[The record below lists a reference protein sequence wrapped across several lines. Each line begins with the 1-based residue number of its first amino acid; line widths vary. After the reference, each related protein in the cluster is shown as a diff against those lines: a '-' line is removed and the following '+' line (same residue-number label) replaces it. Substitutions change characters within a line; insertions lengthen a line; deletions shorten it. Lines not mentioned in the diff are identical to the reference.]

1 MQLSRAGMA
10 TGLVSVPLRY
20 MHSPVE
26 VLSLADL
33 ENACLLCAA
42 FAARVTADANWTP

>member
-20 MHSPVE
+20 MHTPCE
-26 VLSLADL
+26 VLSLDDL
-33 ENACLLCAA
+33 ENACRLCAA
-42 FAARVTADANWTP
+42 FTRRVTAEMV